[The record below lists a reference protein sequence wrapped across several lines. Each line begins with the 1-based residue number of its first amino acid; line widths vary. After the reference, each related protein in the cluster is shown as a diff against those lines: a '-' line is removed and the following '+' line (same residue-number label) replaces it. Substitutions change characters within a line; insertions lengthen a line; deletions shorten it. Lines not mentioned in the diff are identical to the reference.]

1 MAYKPQQ
8 IFSFCTILYSTELLL
23 LLILSVKC
31 SFYLPHYSNASTS
44 ITNTTRLVPTVS
56 HIYFLLFVSPCL
68 SYIRSLSNSVN
79 LPYILRFS
87 LYLTLPPILS
97 HSTSQPTCSFA
108 CSAMTSENEHDS
120 KLWEQ
125 RHQELTQWQ
134 AKYGN
139 CNVPKAEG
147 KLGRWVVRQREL
159 HKKGKLESERQRKLN
174 NLGFVWNTN
183 EAAWEHKYALLLD
196 YYRRK
201 GTCCVPISDSTL
213 GMWVA
218 KMRANRRRNK
228 LSKHR
233 IDKLNAIKFVWN
245 TAEADWMDKYNRLLE
260 YRNRKYFIYLCV
272 GLVPF
277 RLSSCTNILR
287 QIKAILVCHLTKVN
301 WDGG

>member
-1 MAYKPQQ
+1 
-8 IFSFCTILYSTELLL
+8 
-23 LLILSVKC
+23 
-31 SFYLPHYSNASTS
+31 
-44 ITNTTRLVPTVS
+44 
-56 HIYFLLFVSPCL
+56 
-68 SYIRSLSNSVN
+68 
-79 LPYILRFS
+79 
-87 LYLTLPPILS
+87 
-97 HSTSQPTCSFA
+97 
-108 CSAMTSENEHDS
+108 MTSENEHDS

-125 RHQELTQWQ
+125 RHDELTQWQ
-134 AKYGN
+134 KKYGN

-196 YYRRK
+196 YYHRK

-218 KMRANRRRNK
+218 KMRANKRRNK

-260 YRNRKYFIYLCV
+260 YRNRKSFIYIPV
-272 GLVPF
+272 
-277 RLSSCTNILR
+277 
-287 QIKAILVCHLTKVN
+287 
-301 WDGG
+301 